1 MAELPN
7 MSLKA
12 LQFNPV
18 AFTPFQYEYKP
29 NDFSILERSLAQRE
43 QRMNEAA
50 EAKGAIDVALAE
62 TELKLHENDKEWFR
76 NYKENINNKIQSNID
91 AGNFG
96 VAFRTAKTTAGEV
109 AKDSAILSRIEAN
122 TKYLEDEKA
131 LNERVKSGEISQ
143 DTREWWLATQGSYE
157 NRITYDDKGVATL
170 KDTGPLYNEI
180 TDSEIWAAIAKL
192 IPAEKGSSSGQ
203 GSTTNVDGTG
213 SGWQSGKSYEKLSK
227 ERLQAAV
234 LAYMSDS
241 TNQAKFKQKYDV
253 EKFKAEK
260 LQQEYNSTS
269 DENRRKEIEVEL
281 QNSGML
287 GANKQIISY
296 EEYLNN
302 KLKNSPWGDLLSY
315 NYVTTTSGSVTDN
328 QSTKTGNRTPSTFE
342 TIFRSITER
351 EVTTNEGPDTEMKV
365 TDGLNTPTATVTP
378 N

>member
-1 MAELPN
+1 MAELSN

-43 QRMNEAA
+43 QRMNNAA

-76 NYKENINNKIQSNID
+76 NYKEDINNKIQSNID

-122 TKYLEDEKA
+122 TKYLEDEKT
-131 LNERVKSGEISQ
+131 LDERVKSGEISQ
-143 DTREWWLATQGSYE
+143 DTKDWWLATQGSYE

-170 KDTGPLYNEI
+170 KNTGPLYGDI

-192 IPAEKGSSSGQ
+192 IPAEKGSNSGQ

-269 DENRRKEIEVEL
+269 DEDRREEIEVEL
-281 QNSGML
+281 QSSGML
-287 GANKQIISY
+287 GANKQIVSY
-296 EEYLNN
+296 EEYQNN

-315 NYVTTTSGSVTDN
+315 NYVTTTSGNVTDN
-328 QSTKTGNRTPSTFE
+328 QATKTGNRTPSTFE
-342 TIFRSITER
+342 TLFGLFTNR

-365 TDGLNTPTATVTP
+365 TDGLDTPTATVTP

>member
-12 LQFNPV
+12 LKFDPV

-43 QRMNEAA
+43 KRMNEAS

-76 NYKENINNKIQSNID
+76 NYKEDINNKIQSNID

-143 DTREWWLATQGSYE
+143 DTKEWWLATQGSYE

-170 KDTGPLYNEI
+170 KDIGPLYSDV

-203 GSTTNVDGTG
+203 GSTTNADGTG

-260 LQQEYNSTS
+260 LQQEYDSTS
-269 DENRRKEIEVEL
+269 NENRRKEIEVEL
-281 QNSGML
+281 QSSGML
-287 GANKQIISY
+287 GANKQIVSY
-296 EEYLNN
+296 KEYQDN

-315 NYVTTTSGSVTDN
+315 EYVTTTSGSVEDN
-328 QSTKTGNRTPSTFE
+328 QATKTGNGQPSTFE
-342 TIFRSITER
+342 TIWNTLTGRDVKSG
-351 EVTTNEGPDTEMKV
+351 EGPNTEMGNP
-365 TDGLNTPTATVTP
+365 DIESTPTNDISP
-378 N
+378 E

>member
-76 NYKENINNKIQSNID
+76 NYKEDINNKIQSNID

-143 DTREWWLATQGSYE
+143 DTKEWWLATQGSYG

-192 IPAEKGSSSGQ
+192 IPAEKGSSSSQ
-203 GSTTNVDGTG
+203 GSNTNADGTG
-213 SGWQSGKSYEKLSK
+213 RGWQSGKSYEKLSK

-269 DENRRKEIEVEL
+269 DEDRRKEIEVEL
-281 QNSGML
+281 QSSGML
-287 GANKQIISY
+287 GANKQIVSY
-296 EEYLNN
+296 KEYQDN

-315 NYVTTTSGSVTDN
+315 NYVTTTSGSTTDS
-328 QSTKTGNRTPSTFE
+328 QGTKTDYRTPSLFE
-342 TIFRSITER
+342 TLFGSVEER
-351 EVTTNEGPDTEMKV
+351 KVTTNEGPDTEMKV

>member
-43 QRMNEAA
+43 KRMNEAA

-143 DTREWWLATQGSYE
+143 DTKEWWLATQGSYE

-170 KDTGPLYNEI
+170 KNTGPLYSDI

-203 GSTTNVDGTG
+203 GSTTNADGTG

-260 LQQEYNSTS
+260 LQQEYDSTS

-281 QNSGML
+281 QSSGIL
-287 GANKQIISY
+287 GANNQIISY
-296 EEYLNN
+296 EEYQNN

-315 NYVTTTSGSVTDN
+315 NYITTTSGSSTDK
-328 QSTKTGNRTPSTFE
+328 QGTKTGNRTPSLFE
-342 TIFRSITER
+342 TLFGSVEER
-351 EVTTNEGPDTEMKV
+351 KVTSFDGPNTEMGNS
-365 TDGLNTPTATVTP
+365 DIENAPTATVTP

>member
-29 NDFSILERSLAQRE
+29 TDFSVLERSLAQRE

-76 NYKENINNKIQSNID
+76 NYKEDINNKIQSNID

-157 NRITYDDKGVATL
+157 NRITYDNKGVATL
-170 KDTGPLYNEI
+170 KNTGPLYSDI

-203 GSTTNVDGTG
+203 GSTTNADGTG

-281 QNSGML
+281 QSSGML
-287 GANKQIISY
+287 GANNQIISY
-296 EEYLNN
+296 KEYQDN
-302 KLKNSPWGDLLSY
+302 KLRNSPWGDLLSY
-315 NYVTTTSGSVTDN
+315 NYVTTTSGSTTDN
-328 QSTKTGNRTPSTFE
+328 QGTKTGNRTPSLFE
-342 TIFRSITER
+342 TLFGSVEER
-351 EVTTNEGPDTEMKV
+351 NVTINEGPNTEIKV
-365 TDGLNTPTATVTP
+365 TNGLDTPTATVNP

>member
-18 AFTPFQYEYKP
+18 GFTPFQYEYKP

-43 QRMNEAA
+43 QRMNNAA
-50 EAKGAIDVALAE
+50 GAKGAIDVALAE

-76 NYKENINNKIQSNID
+76 NYKEDINNKIQSNID

-122 TKYLEDEKA
+122 TKYLENEKA
-131 LNERVKSGEISQ
+131 LDERVKSGEISQ
-143 DTREWWLATQGSYE
+143 DTRDWWLATQGSYE

-170 KDTGPLYNEI
+170 KNTGPLYSDI

-203 GSTTNVDGTG
+203 GSTTNADGTG

-234 LAYMSDS
+234 LAYMSDA

-260 LQQEYNSTS
+260 LQQEYYSTS

-281 QNSGML
+281 QSSGML
-287 GANKQIISY
+287 GANNQIINY
-296 EEYLNN
+296 DEYQNN

-315 NYVTTTSGSVTDN
+315 NYVTTTSGSTTDN
-328 QSTKTGNRTPSTFE
+328 QGTEPNNRTPSGFE
-342 TIFRSITER
+342 TIFGRLTGG
-351 EVTTNEGPDTEMKV
+351 EVQPVNGPNTEMKKTEEV
-365 TDGLNTPTATVTP
+365 GITSYPDPT

>member
-43 QRMNEAA
+43 QRMNNAA

-109 AKDSAILSRIEAN
+109 AKDSSILSRIEAN

-143 DTREWWLATQGSYE
+143 DTKEWWLATQGSYE

-170 KDTGPLYNEI
+170 KDTGPLYSDV

-192 IPAEKGSSSGQ
+192 IPAEKGSSSSQ
-203 GSTTNVDGTG
+203 GSNTNADGTG
-213 SGWQSGKSYEKLSK
+213 KGWQSGKSYERLSK
-227 ERLQAAV
+227 ERLQEAV
-234 LAYMSDS
+234 LTFMSDS

-269 DENRRKEIEVEL
+269 DETRRKEIEVEL
-281 QNSGML
+281 QSSGML
-287 GANKQIISY
+287 GANKQIVSY
-296 EEYLNN
+296 EEYQAN

-315 NYVTTTSGSVTDN
+315 EYVTTTSGSTTDD
-328 QSTKTGNRTPSTFE
+328 QATKTGNGSSSVFE
-342 TIFRSITER
+342 GFLNALRGNGVEPKKGPNTKMPQTE
-351 EVTTNEGPDTEMKV
+351 EVGVTNYPD
-365 TDGLNTPTATVTP
+365 PT

>member
-29 NDFSILERSLAQRE
+29 TDFSVLERSLAQRE

-76 NYKENINNKIQSNID
+76 NYKEDINNKIQSNID

-157 NRITYDDKGVATL
+157 NRITYDNKGVATL
-170 KDTGPLYNEI
+170 KNTGPLYSDI

-203 GSTTNVDGTG
+203 GSTTNADGTG

-281 QNSGML
+281 QSSGML
-287 GANKQIISY
+287 GANNQIISY
-296 EEYLNN
+296 KEYQDN
-302 KLKNSPWGDLLSY
+302 KLRNSPWGDLLSY
-315 NYVTTTSGSVTDN
+315 NYVTTTSGSTTDN
-328 QSTKTGNRTPSTFE
+328 QGTKTGNRTPSLFE
-342 TIFRSITER
+342 TLFGSVEER
-351 EVTTNEGPDTEMKV
+351 NVTINEGPNTEIKV
-365 TDGLNTPTATVTP
+365 TNGLDTPTATVTP

>member
-12 LQFNPV
+12 LKFDPV

-43 QRMNEAA
+43 KRMNEAA

-76 NYKENINNKIQSNID
+76 NYKEDINNKIQSNID

-143 DTREWWLATQGSYE
+143 DTKEWWLATQGSYE

-170 KDTGPLYNEI
+170 KDTGPLYSEI
-180 TDSEIWAAIAKL
+180 TDSEIWGAMAKF
-192 IPAEKGSSSGQ
+192 ISAEKGSSSSQ
-203 GSTTNVDGTG
+203 GSNTNADGTG
-213 SGWQSGKSYEKLSK
+213 RGWQSGKSYERLSK
-227 ERLQAAV
+227 ERLQKAV
-234 LAYMSDS
+234 LTFMSDS
-241 TNQAKFKQKYDV
+241 TMQGRFKQRYNV
-253 EKFKAEK
+253 EKFKIEK

-269 DENRRKEIEVEL
+269 DENRRKEIEVDL
-281 QNSGML
+281 QSSGML
-287 GANKQIISY
+287 GANIQIVSY
-296 EEYLNN
+296 EEYQNN

-315 NYVTTTSGSVTDN
+315 EYVTTTSGSTTDN
-328 QSTKTGNRTPSTFE
+328 QGTKTGN
-342 TIFRSITER
+342 
-351 EVTTNEGPDTEMKV
+351 GQ
-365 TDGLNTPTATVTP
+365 TPTYGILLDRIKEKVKPKKGP
-378 N
+378 NTETETTDKLNAPSAKGDPTK